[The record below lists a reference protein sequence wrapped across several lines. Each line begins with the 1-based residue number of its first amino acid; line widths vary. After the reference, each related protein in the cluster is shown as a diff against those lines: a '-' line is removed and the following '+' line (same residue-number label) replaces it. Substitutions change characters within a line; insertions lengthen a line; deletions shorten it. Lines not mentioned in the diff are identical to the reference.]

1 MISQNLKRMSQFKRE
16 VEINLEDQQD
26 LEAVEE
32 DLEVE
37 DLVEEEDHM
46 MKMIEDQLGEVLIS
60 LEELEEEAEDSLMK
74 NLKIEQ
80 NLGKSEDT
88 IILMIQ
94 MYLEEAM
101 LE

>member
-1 MISQNLKRMSQFKRE
+1 MNSQNLKRMSQFKRE
-16 VEINLEDQQD
+16 VEIKLEDQQD
-26 LEAVEE
+26 LEVVEE
-32 DLEVE
+32 DLEEE

-46 MKMIEDQLGEVLIS
+46 MKMIEDQLGEALIS

-74 NLKIEQ
+74 ILKIEQ

>member
-16 VEINLEDQQD
+16 VEIKLEDQQD
-26 LEAVEE
+26 LEVVEE
-32 DLEVE
+32 DLEEE

-46 MKMIEDQLGEVLIS
+46 MKMIEDQLGEALIS

-74 NLKIEQ
+74 ILKIEQ

>member
-16 VEINLEDQQD
+16 VEIKLEDQQD
-26 LEAVEE
+26 LEVVEE
-32 DLEVE
+32 DLEEE